1 MQQHTKQVPNEKHS
15 FFIARLMNL
24 ALAKDTN
31 VAKEPSKEQILDGI
45 KNAVQEIKQI
55 KAGKLDPVLFKD
67 FLIEL

>member
-1 MQQHTKQVPNEKHS
+1 MSQKNP
-15 FFIARLMNL
+15 
-24 ALAKDTN
+24 
-31 VAKEPSKEQILDGI
+31 QILDGI